1 MTSLLKQAF
10 IDYCKSG
17 GDSIELANDKVTYAI
32 QHCSSMDYHEVTKF
46 LDELMLC
53 SCGEINHESNMV
65 DTKGSINGDIG
76 IVCLDCAKDGG

>member
-32 QHCSSMDYHEVTKF
+32 QHCSSMDYRPFTRYLLSLNPCVV
-46 LDELMLC
+46 
-53 SCGEINHESNMV
+53 CGEVNHEDNLQ
-65 DTKGSINGDIG
+65 DINGQG
-76 IVCLDCAKDGG
+76 LMCSDCTK